1 MQRLGMA
8 AGVNRFREM
17 AGVSLGGVTDLRL
30 WERER
35 RRAERPRLEEGD
47 EDEELPEVVVVPE
60 RRVPDDDDERR
71 CLFVDLRLL

>member
-35 RRAERPRLEEGD
+35 RRVDRPRPEEGD
-47 EDEELPEVVVVPE
+47 EEEELPEVVVRD